1 MKPHGIPLVILAADE
16 AHTLTELR
24 QTANGSWSIFN
35 ELTDALRGLHNLS
48 LFSLF
53 LSTTGQISQFT
64 SSVQEDRSARVVLGK
79 LVTVQPFTDL
89 GFDLLAH
96 IISLDGTWR
105 LEQLTED
112 EYICR
117 LGRPLCVDSFWFS
130 SLGANEGAID
140 LAPGFKRAQI
150 P

>member
-1 MKPHGIPLVILAADE
+1 MKPHDIPLVILAADE
-16 AHTLTELR
+16 AHTLIELH

-53 LSTTGQISQFT
+53 LSTTGRISQFT
-64 SSVQEDRSARVVLGK
+64 SSVQEDRSAIIVLSK

-89 GFDLLAH
+89 GFDLLAR
-96 IISLDGTWR
+96 IISLDGTWH
-105 LEQLTED
+105 LERLTED

-117 LGRPLCVDSFWFS
+117 LGRPLCVNSFWLS
-130 SLGANEGAID
+130 SLWANEGAID
-140 LAPGFKRAQI
+140 LAPGFKGAQI